1 MNHED
6 VRIEI
11 QEYLDGGSLSAAAR
25 EHLDGCPECAAYRE
39 RLSEVDRLLATDP
52 VLAWTPEM
60 TAGVVA
66 GVRDEGRRRLV
77 FGVAAAAVVVVAA
90 WLAVGLVP
98 EVPGIGVVGDEVAAR
113 VDLPASPAEAAT
125 RVVDGLGALF
135 GAAVGA
141 LGASPLAT
149 GAPVAML
156 ALLLLLLLNTVVA
169 GRLRLAGR
177 PS

>member
-6 VRIEI
+6 VRMEI

-25 EHLDGCPECAAYRE
+25 EHLDGCPECVAYRE
-39 RLSEVDRLLATDP
+39 SLSEVDRLLAADP

-90 WLAVGLVP
+90 WLAIGLVP
-98 EVPGIGVVGDEVAAR
+98 EIPGIGIVGDEVAAR

-135 GAAVGA
+135 VTAVGA
-141 LGASPLAT
+141 LPIAA
-149 GAPVAML
+149 GAPVAAL
-156 ALLLLLLLNTVVA
+156 ALILLLLLNLTVA